1 MRKHRVFGVGLLCT
15 GLLLF
20 CSTAGAQP
28 GVPGSPPPVQPE
40 APQDPL
46 GRSTPRGTV
55 LGFLLAAREEHNET
69 AAQYLNTRLR
79 GQDAMDLAH
88 QLYSVMDRRLP
99 AGLRIMQL
107 SDRPEGQ
114 SQFLTKQDQNLI
126 GTISSEGGDVDI
138 VVERVDR
145 GKDGR
150 IWLFSRNT
158 LSAVPRLYKEG
169 DAIAIEDVIPKFL
182 VETRIARI
190 PLFQWLA
197 VLAGMPLLYLFT
209 VLLNRLLSSLVGHV
223 RRRRRRDTT
232 LPNPEFLPTPVRL
245 LMMAL
250 IIRWI
255 LASVTIPIL
264 ARAFW
269 SSTVAVITIAA
280 TVWMLILLNG
290 VGEDFLRR
298 RLQPLHGEAGA
309 AVLRIGRRA
318 IDAIFLFAGI
328 LAGLRYFGVNLT
340 AAIAGLGVGGIA
352 IALAAQ
358 KTLENVIAGIS
369 LVFDRTVRVGEHVK
383 VGDTDG
389 LVDRVGLRSTR
400 IRTLDRTVVSI
411 PNGQLA
417 NVSLEDISMRD
428 KFWFHHTLSLRH
440 ETSVSMMREILKRVE
455 SLLAQ
460 DPRVESGSIRVR
472 FLGFG
477 ASSLNVEIFSYVL
490 ASSWSSFLE
499 AQQDLLLDVMEIVQ
513 AAGTRLAY
521 PSQTLYLAGSNAPS
535 GAAPLHP
542 ATDPSAHLQ
551 DVR

>member
-1 MRKHRVFGVGLLCT
+1 
-15 GLLLF
+15 
-20 CSTAGAQP
+20 
-28 GVPGSPPPVQPE
+28 
-40 APQDPL
+40 
-46 GRSTPRGTV
+46 
-55 LGFLLAAREEHNET
+55 
-69 AAQYLNTRLR
+69 
-79 GQDAMDLAH
+79 
-88 QLYSVMDRRLP
+88 
-99 AGLRIMQL
+99 
-107 SDRPEGQ
+107 
-114 SQFLTKQDQNLI
+114 
-126 GTISSEGGDVDI
+126 
-138 VVERVDR
+138 
-145 GKDGR
+145 
-150 IWLFSRNT
+150 
-158 LSAVPRLYKEG
+158 
-169 DAIAIEDVIPKFL
+169 
-182 VETRIARI
+182 
-190 PLFQWLA
+190 
-197 VLAGMPLLYLFT
+197 
-209 VLLNRLLSSLVGHV
+209 
-223 RRRRRRDTT
+223 
-232 LPNPEFLPTPVRL
+232 
-245 LMMAL
+245 
-250 IIRWI
+250 
-255 LASVTIPIL
+255 
-264 ARAFW
+264 
-269 SSTVAVITIAA
+269 
-280 TVWMLILLNG
+280 
-290 VGEDFLRR
+290 
-298 RLQPLHGEAGA
+298 
-309 AVLRIGRRA
+309 
-318 IDAIFLFAGI
+318 
-328 LAGLRYFGVNLT
+328 
-340 AAIAGLGVGGIA
+340 
-352 IALAAQ
+352 LAAQ